1 MLLSTTLAAA
11 GSARGAVA
19 LPKVFSDNMML
30 QCDLPAPVWGTA
42 APGEKVTVRAAG
54 QEKAAVADRDGQWM
68 IRLDPVRAGGPHD
81 MVVSG
86 QTNTVTFRNVL
97 FGDVWLLSG
106 QSNMAMALR
115 DSDGGP
121 DAARES
127 GRYPWV
133 RLNRSDEG
141 WVVPDATN
149 ALNFSA
155 VGYWF
160 GLELHRSRKVPVG
173 LLCRALGGRP
183 AATFVRPEALAADP
197 VLKAAVW
204 DPYLRYKAGY
214 ADLKKAWETLP
225 PDKRAKDLPPP
236 EGTLGWP
243 GEYWTALI
251 APIVPYGLKGALW
264 YQGESDAWGFP
275 VAGLYERTLTALV
288 TDWRRQWGQ
297 ADLPFIIVQLPNGPA
312 KEDHA
317 LPAEPGPWVF
327 VQEAQAR
334 LVAQL
339 PDVGCA
345 VIVDTAEADIHPR
358 QKRHAGE
365 RAALAARRVAYGEA
379 VAGSG
384 PVYRA
389 MRVEADRLRLSF
401 DPADGGLVARDGLLK
416 GFSLAGEDRLF
427 FWAQGRIEGES
438 VVLWSPDV
446 PKPVAA
452 RYLFS
457 EQCPWSLM
465 NRAGL
470 LASPFRTDDWPW
482 DIPARES
489 RALAARAAPAP
500 PVVDG
505 RMDDPAW
512 EDAPVA
518 RDLTRV
524 LTYRPAQ
531 PTAVRACWDTRNLY
545 LAFECGEREE
555 GRATGMSDAGA
566 KAGDHG
572 QGDFARTITDTLDA
586 RFWKGDSIEVLLD
599 PARDRRHYLRFAVN
613 PKGVLFTAKGFNNA
627 VDPDLIHSSLLDG
640 QRWLDKSWKGE
651 CTVAATAGE
660 GVWRAELA
668 IPWATLG
675 VSPAAGKTM
684 GAQFLRNHA
693 ATGEYGEWATSG
705 RDRGTGAMLPPMYLG
720 GFTQFHSPGRF
731 GTLTLE

>member
-1 MLLSTTLAAA
+1 
-11 GSARGAVA
+11 
-19 LPKVFSDNMML
+19 
-30 QCDLPAPVWGTA
+30 
-42 APGEKVTVRAAG
+42 
-54 QEKAAVADRDGQWM
+54 
-68 IRLDPVRAGGPHD
+68 
-81 MVVSG
+81 
-86 QTNTVTFRNVL
+86 
-97 FGDVWLLSG
+97 
-106 QSNMAMALR
+106 
-115 DSDGGP
+115 
-121 DAARES
+121 
-127 GRYPWV
+127 
-133 RLNRSDEG
+133 
-141 WVVPDATN
+141 
-149 ALNFSA
+149 
-155 VGYWF
+155 
-160 GLELHRSRKVPVG
+160 
-173 LLCRALGGRP
+173 
-183 AATFVRPEALAADP
+183 
-197 VLKAAVW
+197 
-204 DPYLRYKAGY
+204 
-214 ADLKKAWETLP
+214 
-225 PDKRAKDLPPP
+225 
-236 EGTLGWP
+236 
-243 GEYWTALI
+243 
-251 APIVPYGLKGALW
+251 
-264 YQGESDAWGFP
+264 
-275 VAGLYERTLTALV
+275 
-288 TDWRRQWGQ
+288 
-297 ADLPFIIVQLPNGPA
+297 
-312 KEDHA
+312 
-317 LPAEPGPWVF
+317 
-327 VQEAQAR
+327 
-334 LVAQL
+334 
-339 PDVGCA
+339 
-345 VIVDTAEADIHPR
+345 
-358 QKRHAGE
+358 
-365 RAALAARRVAYGEA
+365 
-379 VAGSG
+379 
-384 PVYRA
+384 